1 MRYKVISEQ
10 GNKVVMFSTSHLC
23 NAQAYLWGMIDGKQ
37 AYIANMLAVNIFY
50 RGTLDNETVYI
61 TDGEVV

>member
-1 MRYKVISEQ
+1 MQYKVISEQ
-10 GNKVVMFSTSHLC
+10 GDKVVMFTTNHLC

-37 AYIANMLAVNIFY
+37 AYICDMLAVNRFY

-61 TDGEVV
+61 TEEEV

>member
-10 GNKVVMFSTSHLC
+10 GGKVVMFSTNHLC

-37 AYIANMLAVNIFY
+37 AYIADMLAVGRFY
-50 RGTLDNETVYI
+50 RGSLDNETVYI
-61 TDGEVV
+61 TDGEV